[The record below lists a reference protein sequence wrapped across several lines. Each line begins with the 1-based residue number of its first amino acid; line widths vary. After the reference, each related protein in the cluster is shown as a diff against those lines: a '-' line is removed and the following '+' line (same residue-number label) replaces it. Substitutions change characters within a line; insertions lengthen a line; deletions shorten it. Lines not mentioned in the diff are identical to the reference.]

1 MKNCSIFGYQDVKI
15 TENLKSEISEILE
28 KLIKKQNFDIFFF
41 GELGYFEKL
50 CLKIAKSFKT
60 DYPYIKLV

>member
-28 KLIKKQNFDIFFF
+28 KLIKKQNFDIFFL

-50 CLKIAKSFKT
+50 CLKTAKSFKT